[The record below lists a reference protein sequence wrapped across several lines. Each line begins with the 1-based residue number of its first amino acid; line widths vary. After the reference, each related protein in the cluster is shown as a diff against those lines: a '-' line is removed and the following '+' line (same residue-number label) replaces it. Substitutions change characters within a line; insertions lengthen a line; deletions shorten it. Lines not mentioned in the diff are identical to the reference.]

1 MSTTQRT
8 TPPLGE
14 LDHRVLAASLTG
26 LPLTETPY
34 ATLAGELGVE
44 EQDVLDSLGRLEVAG
59 VLKRFGLVV
68 HHRELGFRANG
79 MCVFDVPDERVDAAA
94 AALRALPFVTLC
106 YRRLRRPPKWPYNLF
121 CMIHGTDRA
130 EVEAQ
135 YAAARKAAGLDDV
148 PSAILFSRR
157 RFKQCAGRYV
167 APTGGAE
174 ERSRAA

>member
-1 MSTTQRT
+1 MSVA
-8 TPPLGE
+8 PVAKSLGE
-14 LDHRVLAASLTG
+14 LDHRVLAASLRG
-26 LPLTETPY
+26 LPLTEAPY
-34 ATLAGELGVE
+34 AALASELGVE
-44 EQDVLDSLGRLEVAG
+44 ERDVLDAMSRLESAG

-79 MCVFDVPDERVDAAA
+79 MCVFDVPEDRVAAA
-94 AALRALPFVTLC
+94 AATLRTLPYVTLC
-106 YRRLRRPPKWPYNLF
+106 YRRLRRPPQWPYNLF
-121 CMIHGTDRA
+121 CMIHGTDRT

-135 YAAARKAAGLDDV
+135 YAAARAAAGLDDA

-167 APTGGAE
+167 APGNGGE

>member
-1 MSTTQRT
+1 MSAVAATKAS
-8 TPPLGE
+8 LDD
-14 LDHRVLAASLTG
+14 LDHRVLAASLRG
-26 LPLTETPY
+26 LPLSETPY
-34 ATLAGELGVE
+34 AALAAELGVE
-44 EQDVLDSLGRLEVAG
+44 EQDVLDSLGRLETAG

-79 MCVFDVPDERVDAAA
+79 MCVFDVPDDRVAAA
-94 AALRALPFVTLC
+94 AEALRVLPFVTLC
-106 YRRLRRPPKWPYNLF
+106 YRRLRRPPHWPYNLF

-135 YAAARKAAGLDDV
+135 YAVARKSAGLDEV
-148 PSAILFSRR
+148 PSTILFSRR

-167 APTGGAE
+167 APGDGPE

>member
-1 MSTTQRT
+1 MSAAPAAK
-8 TPPLGE
+8 TPLAE
-14 LDHRVLAASLTG
+14 IDHRVLAASLRG
-26 LPLTETPY
+26 LPLTEAPY
-34 ATLAGELGVE
+34 AAVAAELGVE
-44 EQDVLDSLGRLEVAG
+44 EQDVLDSMSRLESAG

-79 MCVFDVPDERVDAAA
+79 MCVFDVPEARVAAAA

-106 YRRLRRPPKWPYNLF
+106 YRRLRRPPQWPYNLF

-148 PSAILFSRR
+148 ASAILFSRR

-174 ERSRAA
+174 ADSRAA

>member
-1 MSTTQRT
+1 MSATAKSRSR
-8 TPPLGE
+8 LSE
-14 LDHRVLAASLTG
+14 LDHRVLAASLGG
-26 LPLTETPY
+26 LPLTEAPY
-34 ATLAGELGVE
+34 ATLAAELRVE
-44 EQDVLDSLGRLEVAG
+44 EEDVLESLARLETAG

-79 MCVFDVPDERVDAAA
+79 MCVFDVPDERVAAAA
-94 AALRALPFVTLC
+94 AALRALPYVTLC
-106 YRRLRRPPKWPYNLF
+106 YRRLRRPPQWPYNLF

-135 YAAARKAAGLDDV
+135 CAEARAAAGLDHV
-148 PSAILFSRR
+148 PSAILFSQR

-167 APTGGAE
+167 TAGARPE